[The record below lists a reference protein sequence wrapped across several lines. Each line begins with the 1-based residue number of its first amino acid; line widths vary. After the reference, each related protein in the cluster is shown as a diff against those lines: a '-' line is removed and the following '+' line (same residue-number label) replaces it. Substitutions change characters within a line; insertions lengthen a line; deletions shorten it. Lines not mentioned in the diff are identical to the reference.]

1 MADTED
7 PTEME
12 EEEGAES
19 AAPAAPETTDAGV
32 KMEL

>member
-1 MADTED
+1 MADAED

-19 AAPAAPETTDAGV
+19 AAPETMDAGA